1 VKSIGFATLGC
12 FMAAAG
18 WGQAP
23 APPAAP
29 ASTQVNPQIN
39 LVLLAKALQ
48 SASTF
53 HDLVKNLNVEKAL
66 NPGPTAAP
74 LDRTVTIMGA
84 GAGAGAAI
92 GELSHS
98 QKGML
103 IGIAAG
109 AAGGFVVDQ
118 ILRQREAKAS
128 TSSAVP
134 AP

>member
-1 VKSIGFATLGC
+1 
-12 FMAAAG
+12 MAAAG

-23 APPAAP
+23 APPAP
-29 ASTQVNPQIN
+29 PTNSQVN

-53 HDLVKNLNVEKAL
+53 HDLVKNLNVEKNL

-74 LDRTVTIMGA
+74 LDRTAAIMGA

-98 QKGML
+98 QKGLL

-118 ILRQREAKAS
+118 ILRQREAKAA

-134 AP
+134 VP